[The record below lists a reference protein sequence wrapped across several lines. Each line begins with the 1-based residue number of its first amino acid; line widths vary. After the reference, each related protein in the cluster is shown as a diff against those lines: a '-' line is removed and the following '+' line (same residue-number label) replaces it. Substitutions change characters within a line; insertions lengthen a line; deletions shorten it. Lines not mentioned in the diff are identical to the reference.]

1 MASGFVIR
9 KSQYYD
15 SVFLMRIAKTLNDEP
30 GVTQSA
36 VVMATDA
43 NKELLAEIGITGPGI
58 TESTA
63 NDLVVALIANDA
75 ALVERLLATIDE
87 RLQVGFQRKEKHPF
101 PFGGRSS
108 HCQPGQQSGGDFGP
122 RRLCRA

>member
-1 MASGFVIR
+1 MIADILPRFIKRGSMASGFVIR

-43 NKELLAEIGITGPGI
+43 NKELLAEIGITG
-58 TESTA
+58 
-63 NDLVVALIANDA
+63 A
-75 ALVERLLATIDE
+75 AID
-87 RLQVGFQRKEKHPF
+87 G
-101 PFGGRSS
+101 SN
-108 HCQPGQQSGGDFGP
+108 GQ
-122 RRLCRA
+122 